1 MRHVVSTDCHAKV
14 ASRLTDCK
22 EGMSEADRGS
32 SESLPTRLIS
42 RDIPHP
48 LFHGVCVATY
58 TQRVSCMDDG
68 YIGRRRSTSEMPQVS
83 RVKLCLWQ
91 CPSPKP
97 PRLDRLQWLHERCLY
112 VNAGRAD
119 VVQLCLALRA
129 QHAHGESRLTGL
141 TVEQAEAA
149 KQAAVQQ
156 QIDLLA
162 LLDRINRE
170 REEADVRAAKEL
182 HRQLQVS
189 LA

>member
-1 MRHVVSTDCHAKV
+1 
-14 ASRLTDCK
+14 
-22 EGMSEADRGS
+22 
-32 SESLPTRLIS
+32 
-42 RDIPHP
+42 
-48 LFHGVCVATY
+48 
-58 TQRVSCMDDG
+58 
-68 YIGRRRSTSEMPQVS
+68 
-83 RVKLCLWQ
+83 
-91 CPSPKP
+91 
-97 PRLDRLQWLHERCLY
+97 
-112 VNAGRAD
+112 
-119 VVQLCLALRA
+119 VQLCLALRA